1 MRPLV
6 FAIALSL
13 SAFAVPAEA
22 AEATGTTGTTA
33 TKAVYGWAWSTGG
46 TGIRITPMAATYR
59 KPLHTFKAIPGAREL
74 RLDYAKAAFRRVT
87 VACDLKETEG
97 RVALDRKGLGSTV
110 CGPGDLTADLAFG
123 PSAVRVEYRGTTAVK
138 INEVLANRPDP
149 RTARGTVKRIDDTT
163 VLFTGAGRT
172 LKFGYTNL
180 MTFGRTTRRC
190 GDGWLAG
197 KPVNADRH
205 GLGKKPCQS
214 RDFTKAL
221 KSVGHPV
228 LVQVD
233 YAPQVNELSGVREVF
248 GDA

>member
-1 MRPLV
+1 MRLLV
-6 FAIALSL
+6 CATALSATAL
-13 SAFAVPAEA
+13 CALAIPAD
-22 AEATGTTGTTA
+22 ATS
-33 TKAVYGWAWSTGG
+33 TKTVYGCAWSTGA

-59 KPLHTFKAIPGAREL
+59 KPLHTFKAVPGAKEL

-97 RVALDRKGLGSTV
+97 ARGDSTARAWA
-110 CGPGDLTADLAFG
+110 PPSAEPRDLTADLASG
-123 PSAVRVEYRGTTAVK
+123 PSAVRVSTAAPRPSRSVKCSPTGPIPAPPAARSSGSTT
-138 INEVLANRPDP
+138 P
-149 RTARGTVKRIDDTT
+149 RSCSPRR
-163 VLFTGAGRT
+163 AGR
-172 LKFGYTNL
+172 LKLGYTNL

-233 YAPQVNELSGVREVF
+233 YVPHVQRTLRVREVF

>member
-6 FAIALSL
+6 FAIALCL
-13 SAFAVPAEA
+13 GAVAVPAGA
-22 AEATGTTGTTA
+22 AEATA
-33 TKAVYGWAWSTGG
+33 TKAVYGWAWSTGV

-59 KPLHTFKAIPGAREL
+59 KPLHTFKAVPGAKEL

-97 RVALDRKGLGSTV
+97 KVALDRAGLGTTV
-110 CGPGDLTADLAFG
+110 CEPRDLTADLASG
-123 PSAVRVEYRGTTAVK
+123 PSAVRVEYRGTKAVK
-138 INEVLANRPDP
+138 ISEVLAHGPEP
-149 RTARGTVKRIDDTT
+149 RTTRGTVKRIDDTT

-172 LKFGYTNL
+172 LKLGYTNL

-197 KPVNADRH
+197 KPVNADKH
-205 GLGKKPCQS
+205 GLGKKPCQAS
-214 RDFTKAL
+214 DFAQAL

-233 YAPQVNELSGVREVF
+233 YVPQVNELSGVREVF